1 LAREVPESPSNVDLP
16 GPASHRAGA
25 PEEGNMLPTDRY
37 YDFED
42 TVDTPG
48 TPGTTSTS
56 EFLLRCLLG
65 ARGEAGFPSN
75 EQGFDEDVNVYLVGL
90 LGRFLSSAH
99 HEEVLRYSYASDLDL
114 SREAR
119 AGDERFRYRAYRTN
133 ADRLLLEI
141 GLFQRVDRPRPHMP
155 HLEREPREF
164 IGRGET
170 YYGIASSSLR
180 RLRRRSTGTEV
191 AMQKLSGHFGDYAR
205 VLGRLRTS
213 YFHLTARLGDGQLF
227 HLMNDPLEGD
237 TSEVYD
243 RFLDAYSAWKTDPTE
258 ETLETLVARAGAV
271 RRVDPDFAFDLPEIE
286 ED

>member
-1 LAREVPESPSNVDLP
+1 
-16 GPASHRAGA
+16 
-25 PEEGNMLPTDRY
+25 MLPTDRY

-42 TVDTPG
+42 TADTPG
-48 TPGTTSTS
+48 TPGPASAS

-90 LGRFLSSAH
+90 LGRFLSSAY
-99 HEEVLRYSYASDLDL
+99 HEEVLRYTYPSDLDL

-119 AGDERFRYRAYRTN
+119 AGDDRFRYRAYRTN

-141 GLFQRVDRPRPHMP
+141 GLFQRVDRARPHTP
-155 HLEREPREF
+155 HLEREPHEF

-191 AMQKLSGHFGDYAR
+191 AMQKLAGHFGDYAR

-213 YFHLTARLGDGQLF
+213 YFHLTTRLGDGQMF
-227 HLMNDPLEGD
+227 HLMHDPLEGA
-237 TSEVYD
+237 TGEAYD
-243 RFLDAYSAWKTDPTE
+243 RFLDAYSAWKQNPTDENLDALIT
-258 ETLETLVARAGAV
+258 RADEV
-271 RRVDPDFAFDLPEIE
+271 RAVDPDFAFELPESDE
-286 ED
+286 G